1 MRNLIIILIFVISQ
15 PGFSQLSYADSLL
28 QAVERSTNDSV
39 RFRINFNLA
48 NYYFD
53 RDRRKTFEYNE
64 VALQIAR
71 ENNKML
77 DVAKCLGTKGY
88 YLNKE
93 DRYGVALKCYLEGLK
108 YAENP
113 RSEKQTWLK
122 PPDADPFQFRMQVL
136 AGLNHDLGHVFW
148 STGNHME
155 APFSL
160 NILVRMEETL
170 VEMELM
176 KTIPVFKVLD
186 GNVITKQN

>member
-77 DVAKCLGTKGY
+77 DVAKCLGK
-88 YLNKE
+88 
-93 DRYGVALKCYLEGLK
+93 AL
-108 YAENP
+108 
-113 RSEKQTWLK
+113 
-122 PPDADPFQFRMQVL
+122 
-136 AGLNHDLGHVFW
+136 
-148 STGNHME
+148 
-155 APFSL
+155 
-160 NILVRMEETL
+160 
-170 VEMELM
+170 
-176 KTIPVFKVLD
+176 
-186 GNVITKQN
+186 